1 MENPRLKGDFVVLTK
16 ENRAI
21 LFNLTVIV
29 VALGYFVD
37 IFDLTLFN
45 MVRRQSLMDIGIPET
60 ELVSKGLFLLNT
72 QMIGML
78 LGGILWGQL
87 GDRKGRMSSLFASII
102 LYSVANLLNSFV
114 QNFEQYVVLRFLAGV
129 GLAGELGVGITL
141 VAELLPKDKRGLGT
155 TFVATIGVLGA
166 VLGGIFVET
175 FTWQKCYAIGGV
187 LGVMLLLLRVS
198 VKESELFK
206 KIHTQEGIRKGNF
219 FDLFKSWNCTKK
231 FITCT
236 LIGVPI
242 WYVAGILMPFSPELG
257 VNLGVTDPLLSSR
270 AIAIS
275 YLGLA
280 AGDFLSGLSSQIFQS
295 RKKALYLFQCLCF
308 TLVLLL
314 FFTVGGKSQYYYYT
328 LAFLIGIGAGF
339 WALFVT
345 VAAEN
350 FGTNLRS
357 TAATSIP
364 NFVRASVFPMSL
376 LLAPL
381 RNHFE
386 YWQATL
392 IVGLVVFAI
401 AIVATYFLKETFSE
415 SLEYIET
422 H

>member
-1 MENPRLKGDFVVLTK
+1 MILNK

-45 MVRRQSLMDIGIPET
+45 MVRRQSLMDIGIPES
-60 ELVSKGLFLLNT
+60 ELVTKGLFLLNT

-78 LGGILWGQL
+78 VGGILWGQL
-87 GDRKGRMSSLFASII
+87 GDRKGRMSTLFASII
-102 LYSVANLLNSFV
+102 LYSVANILNAFV
-114 QNFEQYVVLRFLAGV
+114 QNFEQYVILRFIAGI
-129 GLAGELGVGITL
+129 GLAGELGIGITL
-141 VAELLPKDKRGLGT
+141 VAELLPKEKRGLGT
-155 TFVATIGVLGA
+155 AFVATIGVLGA

-175 FTWQKCYAIGGV
+175 FTWKTCYMIGGV
-187 LGVMLLLLRVS
+187 MGLLLLLLRVS

-206 KIHTQEGIRKGNF
+206 KIHTQEDIRKGNF
-219 FDLFKSWNCTKK
+219 FDLFKKWSCARR

-242 WYVAGILMPFSPELG
+242 WYVAGILMPFAPELG

-280 AGDFLSGLSSQIFQS
+280 AGDFLSGVASQLFQS
-295 RKKALYLFQCLCF
+295 RKKALYLFQSLCLI
-308 TLVLLL
+308 LVLIL
-314 FFTVGGKSQYYYYT
+314 FFTVSGKGQVYFYT
-328 LAFLIGIGAGF
+328 LAFFIGVGAGF

-376 LLAPL
+376 LLTPL
-381 RNHFE
+381 RENFI

-392 IVGLVVFAI
+392 IVGIVAFTI
-401 AIVATYFLKETFSE
+401 AILATYFLKETFSE
-415 SLEYIET
+415 SLEYLEK

>member
-1 MENPRLKGDFVVLTK
+1 MFLKK
-16 ENRAI
+16 EDRAI
-21 LFNLTVIV
+21 LFNLTVVV

-45 MVRRQSLMDIGIPET
+45 MVRRQSLLDLGIPES
-60 ELVSKGLFLLNT
+60 ELVDKGLFLLNT

-78 LGGILWGQL
+78 LGGIFWGQM
-87 GDRKGRMSSLFASII
+87 GDRRGRMSSLFASIV
-102 LYSVANLLNSFV
+102 LYSVANLLNAFV
-114 QNFEQYVVLRFLAGV
+114 QNFEQYVVLRFIAGI

-155 TFVATIGVLGA
+155 AFVATIGVLGA
-166 VLGGIFVET
+166 VLGGIFVEVFSWRT
-175 FTWQKCYAIGGV
+175 CYIIGGV
-187 LGVMLLLLRVS
+187 MGLLLLLMRVS
-198 VKESELFK
+198 VKESELFHK
-206 KIHTQEGIRKGNF
+206 AKSHEHVRKGNF
-219 FDLFKSWNCTKK
+219 FDLFKTWNSTKR

-242 WYVAGILMPFSPELG
+242 WYVAGILMPFAPELG
-257 VNLGVTDPLLSSR
+257 KNLGVTDPLLSSR
-270 AIAIS
+270 AIAIT

-280 AGDFLSGLSSQIFQS
+280 LGDFLSGILSQSLHS
-295 RKKALYLFQCLCF
+295 RKKALAYFQLGCLFLI
-308 TLVLLL
+308 LLL
-314 FFTVGGKSQYYYYT
+314 MFTVGGKGHLYFYF
-328 LAFLIGIGAGF
+328 LAFWIGVGAGF

-364 NFVRASVFPMSL
+364 NFVRAGVFPMSL

-381 RNHFE
+381 KQHLD

-392 IVGLVVFAI
+392 VVGLVVFAI
-401 AIVATYFLKETFSE
+401 ALIGTYYLRETFSE
-415 SLEYIET
+415 DLEYLE
-422 H
+422 HH

>member
-1 MENPRLKGDFVVLTK
+1 MLLKK
-16 ENRAI
+16 EDRAI
-21 LFNLTVIV
+21 LLNLTVIV

-45 MVRRQSLMDIGIPET
+45 MVRRQSLMDIGIPES

-78 LGGILWGQL
+78 IGGIFWGQM
-87 GDRKGRMSSLFASII
+87 GDRRGRMSSLFASII
-102 LYSVANLLNSFV
+102 LYSVANLLNAFV
-114 QNFEQYVVLRFLAGV
+114 QNFEQYVVLRFIAGI

-155 TFVATIGVLGA
+155 AFVATIGVLGA
-166 VLGGIFVET
+166 VLGGLFVEI
-175 FTWQKCYAIGGV
+175 FTWRTCYIIGGAMG
-187 LGVMLLLLRVS
+187 LMLLLLRVS
-198 VKESELFK
+198 VKESELFHK
-206 KIHTQEGIRKGNF
+206 MHSTTHIRKGNF
-219 FDLFKSWNCTKK
+219 FDLFKKWNSTKK

-242 WYVAGILMPFSPELG
+242 WYVAGILMPFAPELG
-257 VNLGVTDPLLSSR
+257 KDLGVTDPLLSSR
-270 AIAIS
+270 SIAIT

-280 AGDFLSGLSSQIFQS
+280 AGDFLSGVLSQILKS
-295 RKKALYLFQCLCF
+295 RRKALAYFQLMCLFLIF
-308 TLVLLL
+308 VLM
-314 FFTVGGKSQYYYYT
+314 FSVGGKSQYYFYF
-328 LAFLIGIGAGF
+328 LAFWIGVGAGF

-364 NFVRASVFPMSL
+364 NFVRAGVFPMSL
-376 LLAPL
+376 MLTPL
-381 RNHFE
+381 KEFLP

-392 IVGLVVFAI
+392 IVGVIVF
-401 AIVATYFLKETFSE
+401 IVALIGTYFLRETFSE
-415 SLEYIET
+415 SLEYVE
-422 H
+422 HS

>member
-1 MENPRLKGDFVVLTK
+1 MVLNK
-16 ENRAI
+16 ESRAV

-45 MVRRQSLMDIGIPET
+45 MVRRQSLMDIGIPEA

-78 LGGILWGQL
+78 VGGILWGQL

-102 LYSVANLLNSFV
+102 LYSIANILNAFV
-114 QNFEQYVVLRFLAGV
+114 QNFEQYVILRFIAGV

-155 TFVATIGVLGA
+155 AFVATIGVLGA
-166 VLGGIFVET
+166 CLGGFFVET
-175 FTWQKCYAIGGV
+175 FTWKVCYAIGGCMGI
-187 LGVMLLLLRVS
+187 LLLLLRVS

-206 KIHTQEGIRKGNF
+206 QIHTQENIRKGNF
-219 FDLFKSWNCTKK
+219 FDLFKKKECAKK
-231 FITCT
+231 FVTCT

-242 WYVAGILMPFSPELG
+242 WYVAGILMPFAPELG

-280 AGDFLSGLSSQIFQS
+280 VGDFLSGLSSQIFQS
-295 RKKALYLFQCLCF
+295 RKKALYLFQCLCLS
-308 TLVLLL
+308 LVLIL
-314 FFTVGGKSQYYYYT
+314 FFTVGGKGQVYFYT
-328 LAFLIGIGAGF
+328 LAFLIGVGAGF

-345 VAAEN
+345 IAAEN

-381 RNHFE
+381 RAQME

-392 IVGLVVFAI
+392 AVGVVVFAI
-401 AIVATYFLKETFSE
+401 AITATHFLRETFAE
-415 SLEYIET
+415 SLEYLEK